1 MKELSFRLLAV
12 CLAVLAWPDSAAA
25 AGVRLEQVTGSLVRP
40 VDVAHAGD
48 GSGRLFIALQT
59 GVILIHDGRDLLDT
73 PFLDISR
80 RISCC
85 GGRGILGMTFHPRY
99 RRNGFFFV
107 AFTNRRGNA
116 VVARYSVSADPNVAD
131 PATEEVLLVVPQP
144 YPGHNNGDI
153 AFGPDRFLYL
163 ATGDGGAEGDPDDQ
177 AQNLGSLLGKILR
190 IDVDSAS
197 PYAVPGDNPFR
208 GTPAAQAEIWA
219 YGLRYPW
226 RFSFDRETGDLF
238 IGDVGEHEREE
249 IDFQPAESPGG
260 ENYGWR
266 RMEGTRCFEP
276 PSDCDDGT
284 LQAPIVEYG
293 HDVGCSVIG
302 GFRYRGPPVPTLS
315 RFYVYGDFCSGRIWG
330 ARPDS
335 AGRWRSTLLGKSDL
349 SIVSFGED
357 EAGNLYLVHLAGSA
371 PSGAVYRLVGEPL
384 FASGF
389 ETGGLADWS
398 GARGRVAVVAP
409 GLKRTGHALEV
420 PIDGTDRRSF
430 VEIEH
435 RFDRNTFSA
444 SFLLNP
450 KRVVLGDGE
459 IEIARLIGPQRHVSL
474 TLSLQGRKYFVTLL
488 ARTENNV
495 MEAFGRARVP
505 RNRAVRLELDWFR
518 ATARQSDD
526 GEVRLLKSGKLKVAA
541 TGLANGSFSIDS
553 VRLGLPDGSS
563 GAPADGSFLIDEYV
577 ASP

>member
-1 MKELSFRLLAV
+1 MKKLSFRLV
-12 CLAVLAWPDSAAA
+12 CLAALAWPDSAAA
-25 AGVRLEQVTGSLVRP
+25 AGVRLEQVAGSLGRP

-59 GVILIHDGRDLLDT
+59 GVILVHDGRDLLDT

-80 RISCC
+80 RITCC

-99 RRNGFFFV
+99 RRNGIFFV
-107 AFTNRRGNA
+107 AFTNRKGDA

-153 AFGPDRFLYL
+153 AFGPDGFLYV
-163 ATGDGGAEGDPDDQ
+163 ATGDGGAEGDPDDR

-190 IDVDSAS
+190 IDVDRAS
-197 PYAVPGDNPFR
+197 PYAVPDDNPFR
-208 GTPAAQAEIWA
+208 ETPGAQGEIWA

-276 PSDCDDGT
+276 PTDCDDGT
-284 LQAPIVEYG
+284 FSAPIVEYE

-302 GFRYRGPPVPTLS
+302 GFRYRGPPVATLS
-315 RFYVYGDFCSGRIWG
+315 RFYLYGDFCSGRIWG

-335 AGRWRSTLLGKSDL
+335 GGQWRSTLLARSDL

-357 EAGNLYLVHLAGSA
+357 ESGNVYAVHLAGNA
-371 PSGAVYRLVGEPL
+371 PAGAVYRLVGEPL

-398 GARGRVAVVAP
+398 RARGGVAVVAP
-409 GLKRTGHALEV
+409 GLGRTAYALEV
-420 PIDGTDRRSF
+420 PVDGTKRRSF

-435 RFDRNTFSA
+435 RFDRETFYA

-450 KRVVLGDGE
+450 RRVDLGDGE
-459 IEIARLIGPQRHVSL
+459 VEIARLVGPIRHVSL
-474 TLSLQGRKYFVTLL
+474 GLSQRGRKYFVTLY
-488 ARTENNV
+488 ARTGKGSLLP
-495 MEAFGRARVP
+495 MGRSRVP
-505 RNRAVRLELDWFR
+505 RNRAARLELDWFR
-518 ATARQSDD
+518 ATTRRGDD
-526 GEVRLLKSGKLKVAA
+526 GEVRLLKNGKLEAVA

-553 VRLGLPDGSS
+553 VRLGLSGGSS
-563 GAPADGSFLIDEYV
+563 AVPAGGSFLIDGYE

>member
-1 MKELSFRLLAV
+1 
-12 CLAVLAWPDSAAA
+12 
-25 AGVRLEQVTGSLVRP
+25 
-40 VDVAHAGD
+40 
-48 GSGRLFIALQT
+48 
-59 GVILIHDGRDLLDT
+59 
-73 PFLDISR
+73 
-80 RISCC
+80 
-85 GGRGILGMTFHPRY
+85 
-99 RRNGFFFV
+99 
-107 AFTNRRGNA
+107 
-116 VVARYSVSADPNVAD
+116 
-131 PATEEVLLVVPQP
+131 
-144 YPGHNNGDI
+144 
-153 AFGPDRFLYL
+153 
-163 ATGDGGAEGDPDDQ
+163 
-177 AQNLGSLLGKILR
+177 
-190 IDVDSAS
+190 
-197 PYAVPGDNPFR
+197 
-208 GTPAAQAEIWA
+208 
-219 YGLRYPW
+219 
-226 RFSFDRETGDLF
+226 
-238 IGDVGEHEREE
+238 
-249 IDFQPAESPGG
+249 
-260 ENYGWR
+260 
-266 RMEGTRCFEP
+266 
-276 PSDCDDGT
+276 
-284 LQAPIVEYG
+284 
-293 HDVGCSVIG
+293 
-302 GFRYRGPPVPTLS
+302 
-315 RFYVYGDFCSGRIWG
+315 
-330 ARPDS
+330 
-335 AGRWRSTLLGKSDL
+335 
-349 SIVSFGED
+349 
-357 EAGNLYLVHLAGSA
+357 
-371 PSGAVYRLVGEPL
+371 
-384 FASGF
+384 
-389 ETGGLADWS
+389 
-398 GARGRVAVVAP
+398 VAVVAP